1 MFNPMG
7 TNQKLKAYF
16 SLIVSAL
23 FFGSTFLVVKNL
35 LINVSPV
42 LIVFAR
48 FFIASILFLI
58 IGGFPKKQAFYPGV
72 LMGFFLWLGY
82 ITQTQGLIT
91 TSTVNSGV
99 VTGFYIVL
107 TPYISKILNKQNIP
121 KRNYI
126 FSIVGFFGIVLIS
139 INNLSQ
145 ISGNLFTL
153 LCALSYAIHIVLV
166 ERYVNNFKISQL
178 MFVQSLAGSILC
190 LPFLNFK
197 NFIFSNELLLPIL
210 FLGLVVNVAAFYLQL
225 YGQKVITAS
234 TSALILSLEAIFA
247 LLIGILIANE
257 ILDILNWFG
266 VLLVLL
272 SIFYVIKE

>member
-1 MFNPMG
+1 MG

-16 SLIVSAL
+16 ALIISAL

-35 LINVSPV
+35 LITVSPV

-48 FFIASILFLI
+48 FFIASILFLF
-58 IGGFPKKQAFYPGV
+58 IGGLPRKQAFYPGV

-82 ITQTQGLIT
+82 IT

-99 VTGFYIVL
+99 VTGFYIIL
-107 TPYISKILNKQNIP
+107 TPYISKIINKKNIP
-121 KRNYI
+121 KKNYI
-126 FSIVGFFGIVLIS
+126 LSIVGFFGIVLIS
-139 INNLSQ
+139 INDLSQ

-178 MFVQSLAGSILC
+178 MFVQSLTGSILC

-197 NFIFSNELLLPIL
+197 NFIFSNELLIPIL

-225 YGQKVITAS
+225 YGQKVVTAS

-257 ILDILNWFG
+257 ILGVLNWFG
-266 VLLVLL
+266 VLLVLV